1 MADQL
6 QRSEISFR
14 RQGSSGLIWDDKLVA
29 EALQHDQTKQDN
41 NHTTSTATTD
51 TAGDD
56 GEPRGALERSR
67 STGGRPYRTVKEP
80 SPSADPPSPR
90 FSGCCGV
97 FGKPILA
104 RQPKSNRRRA
114 K

>member
-14 RQGSSGLIWDDKLVA
+14 RQGSSGLQWDDKLVA
-29 EALQHDQTKQDN
+29 EALQHDRTKQEN
-41 NHTTSTATTD
+41 HHTTATATV
-51 TAGDD
+51 TAEDD
-56 GEPRGALERSR
+56 GETRGGLERSR
-67 STGGRPYRTVKEP
+67 STSDRPYRTVKAP
-80 SPSADPPSPR
+80 SPSTDPPSPR

-97 FGKPILA
+97 FGKPISA
-104 RQPKSNRRRA
+104 RNPKSNRRRT